1 MLKRKSI
8 HVSRIIKNSKDKN
21 KNNDVKQLYKLLKNA
36 T

>member
-21 KNNDVKQLYKLLKNA
+21 KNNNNNDIK
-36 T
+36 